1 MGKGREEKGD
11 IEIQMEDNLDGHS
24 KNNDNG
30 Q

>member
-11 IEIQMEDNLDGHS
+11 IEIQMEDNPDGHS